1 MEIKRGEI
9 WFVSLNPV
17 VGDEASKTRPC
28 VILQNDLG
36 NRYSQKTIVAPL
48 LKPQNYPFVVNISP
62 TKLNNLDKKRGL
74 DISHIRSISLKRIQN
89 KLGVMEDKYWSE
101 IEKAVRIQLG
111 FDEIF
116 D

>member
-1 MEIKRGEI
+1 VEIKRGEI

-17 VGDEASKTRPC
+17 VGDEAAKTRPC

-36 NRYSQKTIVAPL
+36 NRHSQKTIVAPL
-48 LKPQNYPFVVNISP
+48 LEPQNYPFVVNIAP
-62 TKLNNLDKKRGL
+62 TKLNNLDRKRGL
-74 DISHIRSISLKRIQN
+74 DLSHIRSISLKRIQN
-89 KLGVMEDKYWSE
+89 KLGVMENKYWSE